1 MAVLESHHFHH
12 HMWCFAMNLFDKRVM
27 RRIVLEEE
35 EDEDENESLDI
46 IDERP
51 RLSRSD
57 TNNGLTSS
65 ASYVDDSDDV
75 DD

>member
-35 EDEDENESLDI
+35 EDEYL
-46 IDERP
+46 ERK
-51 RLSRSD
+51 RQGHSF
-57 TNNGLTSS
+57 TNGSVPS
-65 ASYVDDSDDV
+65 ASFGDDSDGAM
-75 DD
+75 DDED